1 MTEAT
6 AATATRP
13 TARIYDWR
21 SGRAAPPVPTEAVTL
36 SLTQLALHCGIEE
49 ADLLDLVDHGV
60 LRPAEADKQPWRFS
74 ADCIANLRRARRL
87 RFGVEHHLIRDIR
100 QPLPAVLAQPVI
112 NRRLRPQ
119 TEHVRIEIRFHHRCP

>member
-6 AATATRP
+6 SASATRATA

-36 SLTQLALHCGIEE
+36 SLTQLSLHCGIDE

-60 LRPAEADKQPWRFS
+60 LRPAEADNQPWHFS
-74 ADCIANLRRARRL
+74 ADCIGNLRRAQRL
-87 RFGVEHHLIRDIR
+87 RQD
-100 QPLPAVLAQPVI
+100 LALDDHGFALMLMCLDRI
-112 NRRLRPQ
+112 CGLEAGLHRLRS
-119 TEHVRIEIRFHHRCP
+119 ELRHLGSLD